1 MILTSWTCGVFTK
14 CASSANDSSQNRFLP
29 AMIVLITSVFI
40 ILFILLNCVVSE
52 VLSIKMTLSW
62 EFPEGSVVRT
72 LQGAEIRSL
81 DGKWRSCMPPGV
93 AKKKKKKERETFFSN
108 IEYIFLEVII
118 LSKNIEKIVVYLF
131 LMLPLIK
138 WWKL

>member
-14 CASSANDSSQNRFLP
+14 CASSVNDSSQNRFLP
-29 AMIVLITSVFI
+29 TMILLITSVFI
-40 ILFILLNCVVSE
+40 ILFLLLNCVVSE
-52 VLSIKMTLSW
+52 VLS
-62 EFPEGSVVRT
+62 
-72 LQGAEIRSL
+72 
-81 DGKWRSCMPPGV
+81 KWHFLGNFLKVQWLGLFRGQNEDPVCHLAWPKG
-93 AKKKKKKERETFFSN
+93 KKKKKERETFFSN

-118 LSKNIEKIVVYLF
+118 LSKNIEEMVVYLF

>member
-14 CASSANDSSQNRFLP
+14 CALSVNDSSQNRFLP
-29 AMIVLITSVFI
+29 TMIVLITSVFI

-52 VLSIKMTLSW
+52 VLSIKMILSW

-72 LQGAEIRSL
+72 LQGAEIPSLVEDLRSL
-81 DGKWRSCMPPGV
+81 KPHSK
-93 AKKKKKKERETFFSN
+93 AKKKKERETFFSN

-118 LSKNIEKIVVYLF
+118 LSKNIEKMVVYLF

-138 WWKL
+138 

>member
-1 MILTSWTCGVFTK
+1 
-14 CASSANDSSQNRFLP
+14 
-29 AMIVLITSVFI
+29 
-40 ILFILLNCVVSE
+40 
-52 VLSIKMTLSW
+52 
-62 EFPEGSVVRT
+62 
-72 LQGAEIRSL
+72 
-81 DGKWRSCMPPGV
+81 MPPGV

-138 WWKL
+138 